1 MKKTTLI
8 LLLSAC
14 ANAQAELPAV
24 IDNSTYPEGTQVATG
39 AVNTVPTSA
48 MYELMQ
54 RLEQMQSEV
63 QQLTGKVDE
72 QAFLIEELKKRQ
84 SKLYSDFDERLQSI
98 ETKGGSGTTP
108 GVAPEPTGAP
118 VTGQVPA
125 DQAVPAPEVAPATK
139 SVPASDAPVEPVPS
153 APKPVSTEVSGPE
166 KQDYSN
172 AYNELR
178 NGHTSQSIEQF
189 KAYLSKYPNSMYANN
204 AQYWLAEAYRVD
216 KNNNAS
222 YQAFVDVIEKYPN
235 GAKVPDALLRL
246 GMLEMDK
253 NNVSKAREYFTRIAA
268 EFPKS
273 QVAPIA
279 AKKMLKLDEVKN

>member
-1 MKKTTLI
+1 MKKTTFI

-14 ANAQAELPAV
+14 ANAQADLPAV
-24 IDNSTYPEGTQVATG
+24 IDNSTYPEGAQVSTST
-39 AVNTVPTSA
+39 VNTVPSSA

-108 GVAPEPTGAP
+108 GVAPESTGAP

-125 DQAVPAPEVAPATK
+125 DQVAATSEVVPTTK
-139 SVPASDAPVEPVPS
+139 SVPTPEAPVEAVQSS
-153 APKPVSTEVSGPE
+153 AKPVSTEVSGPE

-189 KAYLSKYPNSMYANN
+189 KAYLSKYPNSLYANN

-222 YQAFVDVIEKYPN
+222 YQAFLDVIEKYPN

-253 NNVSKAREYFTRIAA
+253 NNASKAREYFTRIAA
-268 EFPKS
+268 DFPKS